1 MFVIVDM
8 PDGRKRIFEK
18 FRRHEIELKRHD
30 VKGCAPFFV
39 ASCHRNYTDFNELK
53 KLISRY
59 GVALVGQDEMLRN
72 EMSSVLFEPTVLPL
86 KMLVKTVGEYFGR
99 EKENQSKTVTV
110 FDDNARACDVI
121 SFLARNV
128 RYVRVVTSRFD
139 RYEIA
144 AAEVF
149 ASYGISIEI
158 SDNLATA
165 YGSDVIITLSDEP
178 FKDFDCGKVICYKK
192 HTQNPNFFA
201 LNQTNLSYDRFDC
214 ERYGIDNF
222 TFVCALYETCG
233 YYLKKIPVFTELNGV
248 L

>member
-86 KMLVKTVGEYFGR
+86 KMLVKTVGDYFGR

-121 SFLARNV
+121 GCLARNV

-149 ASYGISIEI
+149 ASYGISIEL
-158 SDNLATA
+158 SDDVSTA